1 MHINEYE
8 QICKKYLVAQVSSNT
23 NEKRWRPDASLSR
36 HEKAI
41 KTFARNSTYRANL
54 WTREAIPIWNV
65 ESIDVEFANRLP
77 MAWKQISPAQILA
90 NTCGAIVCLP
100 KLRNMQL
107 CPDFRECYCC
117 TLSQN
122 HRNAAFF
129 RNVCLVWFF
138 GCGPTTTRRQYKRL
152 LGWSTGKVYRFFFA
166 MTVPASRSR
175 CWLPSGSPGW
185 YRGMRDASVIW
196 KPQVS

>member
-1 MHINEYE
+1 MGAKYIDVAYDLEHQTGLPETPFTVANFETNRNQDEWMMHINEYE
-8 QICKKYLVAQVSSNT
+8 QICKKYLVAQVSSKT

-54 WTREAIPIWNV
+54 GTREAIPIWHV
-65 ESIDVEFANRLP
+65 ESIGVEFANRLP

-107 CPDFRECYCC
+107 CPDFRKCYCR

-122 HRNAAFF
+122 HIQKRGVFQKCMPRLVF
-129 RNVCLVWFF
+129 RVRAHDN
-138 GCGPTTTRRQYKRL
+138 PQTIQT
-152 LGWSTGKVYRFFFA
+152 FA
-166 MTVPASRSR
+166 WMEH
-175 CWLPSGSPGW
+175 WEG
-185 YRGMRDASVIW
+185 I
-196 KPQVS
+196 